1 MEVIFLLKAENDV
14 QTAFNRYE
22 EVQEGRGKLFLN
34 HLDVALGMLR
44 LHPEMAP
51 AYWGRYRRLLLQDSP
66 YALFYTLQPPR
77 ILIAA
82 VLDLRQNPQSIRRH
96 LAT

>member
-34 HLDVALGMLR
+34 HLEVALGMLR

-51 AYWGRYRRLLLQDSP
+51 A
-66 YALFYTLQPPR
+66 
-77 ILIAA
+77 
-82 VLDLRQNPQSIRRH
+82 
-96 LAT
+96 